1 MWVSPAAN
9 STMVNCMYRIIP
21 HKLLYTIV
29 AWLILGVYLG
39 VNSIA
44 QWLQAELRL
53 SSAITLGW
61 MLISALLLNPVW
73 RWVWKKVPPLGR
85 WIFPDLNG
93 EWDVEIVS
101 NHSRSEEHTSEL
113 QSLMRLSYAVFCL
126 KKKQH
131 KPKYDKR

>member
-1 MWVSPAAN
+1 MDPPKKSPFVLMWVSPAAN

-53 SSAITLGW
+53 SSAITPGW
-61 MLISALLLNPVW
+61 MLISALLL
-73 RWVWKKVPPLGR
+73 
-85 WIFPDLNG
+85 
-93 EWDVEIVS
+93 
-101 NHSRSEEHTSEL
+101 RSEEHTYEL
-113 QSLMRLSYAVFCL
+113 QSLMRFSYADFCL
-126 KKKQH
+126 KKQNT
-131 KPKYDKR
+131 RR

>member
-1 MWVSPAAN
+1 MDPPKKSPFVLMWVSPAAN

-93 EWDVEIVS
+93 EWDVESVS
-101 NHSRSEEHTSEL
+101 NHSKIGRASCRE
-113 QSLMRLSYAVFCL
+113 RV
-126 KKKQH
+126 
-131 KPKYDKR
+131 

>member
-1 MWVSPAAN
+1 MDPPKKSPFVLMWVSPAAN

-44 QWLQAELRL
+44 QWLQAELLL

-61 MLISALLLNPVW
+61 MLISALLDRQSVAW
-73 RWVWKKVPPLGR
+73 GKECVIKCRSRGFPL
-85 WIFPDLNG
+85 
-93 EWDVEIVS
+93 
-101 NHSRSEEHTSEL
+101 T
-113 QSLMRLSYAVFCL
+113 
-126 KKKQH
+126 
-131 KPKYDKR
+131 